1 MIKIEIYTKN
11 ICVFCDRAKNFFK
24 SKNLLYAE
32 YNIDENPK
40 QLIEMLNRSNGQK
53 TLPQIF
59 VDDYHVGGFD
69 QLIDLQNI
77 GKLEKILKLQ

>member
-1 MIKIEIYTKN
+1 MVKIEIYTKN
-11 ICVFCDRAKNFFK
+11 ICVFCDRAKNLFQ
-24 SKNLLYAE
+24 SKKLLYVE

-40 QLIEMLNRSNGQK
+40 QLIKMFNRSNGQR

-59 VDDYHVGGFD
+59 IDDYHVGGFD

-77 GKLEKILKLQ
+77 GKLKKILKLQ